1 MRSTQQERRLA
12 KGVRECDGCGQI
24 AISESFPRTWQ
35 MLEVKKHTDVSTAPI
50 HRGSV
55 KICSIACAK
64 KALMKFWDSEIA

>member
-1 MRSTQQERRLA
+1 
-12 KGVRECDGCGQI
+12 
-24 AISESFPRTWQ
+24 

-64 KALMKFWDSEIA
+64 KALMKFWDREIA